1 MMTGSW
7 ELQVSIDAPDG
18 VDNLILPLS
27 GHRLKPARPTRH
39 VTP

>member
-27 GHRLKPARPTRH
+27 
-39 VTP
+39 VTG